1 MQTTFHLWVNGGEL
15 CCKENDEDDKHL
27 ATHQEPGK
35 HIGDGKHNDDG
46 NDDEDHDEDDGNDD
60 EDNDGNDNDNDD
72 TDDNLSTLSLRFAIC
87 PSL

>member
-1 MQTTFHLWVNGGEL
+1 MNGGEL

-27 ATHQEPGK
+27 ATHQKPDK

-60 EDNDGNDNDNDD
+60 GNDDGDDEDHDGNSDDNDD